1 MAELQEQALSEKRVI
16 EIISIPGGITPFH
29 GCYQQVNIARWCFNG
44 ARADLSDFY
53 IGAVHGLT
61 FQR

>member
-16 EIISIPGGITPFH
+16 EIFSIPGGITPFH
-29 GCYQQVNIARWCFNG
+29 GCYQQVNIALWFFNR
-44 ARADLSDFY
+44 ARSGLSDFY
-53 IGAVHGLT
+53 AGAVRGLT